1 MEVVERLGG
10 SWHKPFMTQSAH
22 LHPDRLFPASEPQ
35 KSIARELY
43 PAVKDLPIVSP
54 HGHTDPS
61 WFANNGRFAS
71 PTALFLTPD
80 HYVLRMLKS
89 RGIDYDALGIPRKDG
104 KPVEVDNRKAWRLF
118 AENYFLFAGTP
129 SKTWI
134 DHSLEAVF
142 GITEELSA
150 ETADSIFDAI
160 DAKLGSPDL
169 LPRAI
174 LDRFNVEVIATT
186 EFALDPLTHH
196 QSMEGQGLIGRVRT
210 TYRPDDVTDPSRP
223 AIVDNLKKF
232 GELTGDDISD
242 WDGLIN
248 AHRKRR
254 EYFRRFGAVATD
266 HGVPTANTADL
277 PLVEKQ
283 ALLDKIL
290 AGKHDAHD
298 AELFR
303 AQMLTE
309 MALLSVED
317 GMVMQIHAG
326 SRRNTDPLLF
336 GERGPD
342 LGADIPGPTDYVGGL
357 RALLSRCGNEPNLR
371 LIMFVLDETTYA
383 RELAPMA
390 GYWPSLMIGPPWWF
404 HDSPQG
410 IRRYLDQVV
419 ETAGFYNLAGFN
431 DDTRALLSIPARHD
445 VWRREVCHFLGTW
458 VGENRISKSS
468 AEEIAKHLSYQA
480 AKDAYRIK

>member
-1 MEVVERLGG
+1 
-10 SWHKPFMTQSAH
+10 MTQPSH
-22 LHPDRLFPASEPQ
+22 LHPDRLFPASEP
-35 KSIARELY
+35 ARSNARALY
-43 PAVKDLPIVSP
+43 PLVKDLPIVSP
-54 HGHTDPS
+54 HGHTDPA
-61 WFANNGRFAS
+61 WFAQNGRFAS

-89 RGIDYDALGIPRKDG
+89 RGISYDALGIPRKDG
-104 KPVEVDNRKAWRLF
+104 QPIEPDGRKAWQLF
-118 AENYFLFAGTP
+118 ADNYYLFAGTP

-134 DHSLEAVF
+134 DHSLQAVF
-142 GITEELSA
+142 GITEELSSA
-150 ETADSIFDAI
+150 TADSIYDQI
-160 DAKLGSPDL
+160 DRQLDTSAL

-186 EFALDPLTHH
+186 EFALDPLTQH
-196 QSMEGQGLIGRVRT
+196 QAMEADGYIGRVRT

-223 AIVDNLKKF
+223 AIAENLQKF
-232 GELTGDDISD
+232 GELTGEDTAN
-242 WDGLIN
+242 WAGLLN
-248 AHRKRR
+248 AHRNRR
-254 EYFRRFGAVATD
+254 QYFRRFGAVATD
-266 HGVPTANTADL
+266 HGVPTAMTADL

-290 AGKHDAHD
+290 AGRHDAGD

-303 AQMLTE
+303 AQMMTE

-317 GMVMQIHAG
+317 GMVMQLHAG
-326 SRRNTDPLLF
+326 SRRNTDPLLMR
-336 GERGPD
+336 ERGTD

-390 GYWPSLMIGPPWWF
+390 GYWPSLLIGPPWWF

-419 ETAGFYNLAGFN
+419 ESAGFYNLAGFN

-445 VWRREVCHFLGTW
+445 VWRREVCHFLGLW
-458 VGENRISKSS
+458 IAENRISKSS
-468 AEEIAKHLSYQA
+468 AEEIAIHLSYQA
-480 AKDAYRIK
+480 AKDAYKIA

>member
-1 MEVVERLGG
+1 
-10 SWHKPFMTQSAH
+10 MTQPAH
-22 LHPDRLFPASEPQ
+22 LHPDRLFPGSEPAR
-35 KSIARELY
+35 SIARALY
-43 PAVKDLPIVSP
+43 PAVRDLPLVSP

-61 WFANNGRFAS
+61 WFADNERFS
-71 PTALFLTPD
+71 TPTALFLTPD
-80 HYVLRMLKS
+80 HYVLRMLRS
-89 RGIDYDALGIPRKDG
+89 RGLDYDALGIPRKDG
-104 KPVEVDNRKAWRLF
+104 KPFEQDGRKAWRLF
-118 AENYFLFAGTP
+118 AENYYLFAGTP

-134 DHSLEAVF
+134 DHSLHWTF
-142 GITEELSA
+142 GIAEELGPD
-150 ETADSIFDAI
+150 TADRIYDAI
-160 DAKLGSPDL
+160 DAALARPEL

-174 LDRFNVEVIATT
+174 LDRANVEVIATT
-186 EFALDPLTHH
+186 EFALDPLVHH
-196 QSMEGQGLIGRVRT
+196 QKMAGEGLIGRVRT
-210 TYRPDDVTDPSRP
+210 TYRPDDVTDPARLN
-223 AIVDNLKKF
+223 IVENLHKF
-232 GELTGDDISD
+232 GDLTGEDIAR

-277 PLVEKQ
+277 AAPERQ
-283 ALLDKIL
+283 SLLDRIL
-290 AGKHDAHD
+290 AGRQEAGD

-336 GERGPD
+336 AERGPD
-342 LGADIPGPTDYVGGL
+342 LGADIPGPTDYVGGMK
-357 RALLSRCGNEPNLR
+357 ALLSRCGNEPNLR

-445 VWRREVCHFLGTW
+445 VWRREVCGFLAHW
-458 VGENRISKSS
+458 VAENRLSQSS
-468 AEEIAKHLSYQA
+468 AEDIAKHLSYQA
-480 AKDAYRIK
+480 AKDAYRIG